1 MWARSLLDRLAGR
14 AVERAFGETVLVL
27 PMKVTR
33 NATATADP
41 DRASATIRAVIS
53 IAPED
58 RALFADRKA
67 GANTLGPTRVT
78 LAGLWATITATA
90 VADLGYWPVQGDLLG
105 LIDRPGSPR
114 YRITQVDLDDLG
126 AVTLHLAR
134 EAAS

>member
-1 MWARSLLDRLAGR
+1 MLLDRLAGR
-14 AVERAFGETVLVL
+14 AVQRTFGESVLVL
-27 PMKVTR
+27 PMKGGR
-33 NATATADP
+33 NAAPSPDP
-41 DRASATIRAVIS
+41 DRGTATIRAVIS

-58 RALFADRKA
+58 RPLFADRKA

-78 LAGLWATITATA
+78 LAGVWATVTATA

-134 EAAS
+134 EAAP